1 MHDRGLDDSQR
12 GEMNPMR
19 LRSKR
24 ALLPCSALFFFFLL
38 GGPSLANDPFQTPK
52 GLESSVEFWIKV
64 FTRYK
69 RNQAA
74 VHDTEDPSLIY
85 DVVNLDGAG
94 GPSSE
99 RVRWRRA
106 RRARERYARLFRTWS
121 VSPPRPGDLSR
132 KERRIIRVLRKRR
145 YDLSKA
151 ARNVR
156 AQQGLQEKFREG
168 IIRSGRYLGRMRRIF
183 RDYGLP
189 PDLTYLPHVES
200 SFNYRAYSRFGAS
213 GVWQFTRSTGRLFL
227 RINYDLDERRDPLLA
242 THAAA
247 KLLRRNY
254 KDLGAWPLAVTAYNH
269 GRAGM
274 ARAVRLHGTRHLP
287 TLIRKYRSRTFKFA
301 SKNFYAEFLAA
312 RIVAKNAR
320 RHFGLL
326 RVRRPSRG
334 RVFRLPAYV
343 SVDTLTENSGLTFEE
358 IQQFNPAL
366 RGPILRGE
374 RRIPKGYLLR
384 LPARKAKD
392 FRRRY
397 ASLPASLKHADQKR
411 IRWYRVRRGDTLG
424 AIARRF
430 RTSVRT
436 LASANN
442 IRKTSRVRAGRIIS
456 IPGSRRV
463 VASRPS
469 QRKRRITNARLR
481 VAAAPA
487 VKRPEANPARAV
499 KTLEPA
505 PRAINPVASSRSA
518 ETNGTEN
525 GNQTR
530 PEWREL
536 SAVHVTGKSG
546 RQGWTRV
553 EAEET
558 LGHFAEWLGAS
569 KRVLRRLNRM
579 GKKKSIRMGQKLKL
593 TFRRVNPEKF
603 EQNRLE
609 HHKSLEDD
617 FFETYRIVRTFHH
630 TIRKGESLWGLA
642 REVYEVPFWIMARYN
657 PGIFNSSV
665 AVGVKVTFPVVVPK
679 GRKASRN

>member
-1 MHDRGLDDSQR
+1 
-12 GEMNPMR
+12 MNPMR

-24 ALLPCSALFFFFLL
+24 ALLSCFALFFFFML
-38 GGPSLANDPFQTPK
+38 GRPSLADEPFQTPK
-52 GLESSVEFWIKV
+52 GLESSVDFWIKV

-69 RNQAA
+69 RNQAV

-94 GPSSE
+94 GPSSS

-121 VSPPRPGDLSR
+121 VSPPRPRDLSR
-132 KERRIIRVLRKRR
+132 KERRIIRALRKRR
-145 YDLSKA
+145 YNLSKA
-151 ARNVR
+151 SRNVR
-156 AQQGLQEKFREG
+156 AQQGVQEKFRDG
-168 IIRSGRYLGRMRRIF
+168 IIRSGRYLRRMRRVF
-183 RDYGLP
+183 LDYGLP

-200 SFNYRAYSRFGAS
+200 SFNYGAYSKFGAS
-213 GVWQFTRSTGRLFL
+213 GIWQFTRSTGRLFL
-227 RINYDLDERRDPLLA
+227 KINYDIDERRDPMLS

-247 KLLRRNY
+247 KLLRRNH
-254 KDLGAWPLAVTAYNH
+254 KQLGTWPLAVTAYNH

-274 ARAVRLHGTRHLP
+274 ARAVRLHQTRHLP

-320 RHFGLL
+320 RYFGPL
-326 RVRRPSRG
+326 RERKHSRD

-343 SVDTLTENSGLTFEE
+343 SVETLTKISPVTLEE
-358 IQQFNPAL
+358 IQRYNPAL
-366 RGPILRGE
+366 RGPVLRGE

-384 LPARKAKD
+384 LPARKTKD

-397 ASLPASLKHADQKR
+397 ASMSASLKHADQKR
-411 IRWYRVRRGDTLG
+411 IRWYRVRRGETLG

-430 RTSVRT
+430 RMSVRT
-436 LASANN
+436 LASVNN
-442 IRKTSRVRAGRIIS
+442 IRNTSRVRAGMIIS
-456 IPGSRRV
+456 IPGLRR
-463 VASRPS
+463 
-469 QRKRRITNARLR
+469 T
-481 VAAAPA
+481 AAAPA
-487 VKRPEANPARAV
+487 VKRPKAKPARAV
-499 KTLEPA
+499 KSLEPA
-505 PRAINPVASSRSA
+505 PRVIGPAVSSRSA
-518 ETNGTEN
+518 RTNGTEN

-530 PEWREL
+530 PEWREREL
-536 SAVHVTGKSG
+536 SRVHVTGKSG
-546 RQGWTRV
+546 KQGWTRV

-558 LGHFAEWLGAS
+558 LSHFAEWLGAS

-579 GKKKSIRMGQKLKL
+579 GRKQSIRMGQKLKL
-593 TFRRVNPEKF
+593 TFRRVNPEEF
-603 EQNRLE
+603 EQTRLE
-609 HHKSLEDD
+609 YHKSLEDD

-657 PGIFNSSV
+657 PGLFNSSV

-679 GRKASRN
+679 GRKTSGN

>member
-1 MHDRGLDDSQR
+1 
-12 GEMNPMR
+12 MNPMR

-24 ALLPCSALFFFFLL
+24 ALLSFFALFFFFML
-38 GGPSLANDPFQTPK
+38 GRPSLADEPFQTPK
-52 GLESSVEFWIKV
+52 GLESSVDFWIKV

-69 RNQAA
+69 RNQAV

-94 GPSSE
+94 GPSSS

-106 RRARERYARLFRTWS
+106 RRARERYARLFRAWS
-121 VSPPRPGDLSR
+121 VSPPRPRDLSR
-132 KERRIIRVLRKRR
+132 KERRIIRALRKRR
-145 YDLSKA
+145 YNLSKA
-151 ARNVR
+151 SRNVR
-156 AQQGLQEKFREG
+156 AQQGVQEKFRDG
-168 IIRSGRYLGRMRRIF
+168 IIRSGRYLSRMRRVF
-183 RDYGLP
+183 LDYGLP

-200 SFNYRAYSRFGAS
+200 SFNYEAYSKFGAS

-227 RINYDLDERRDPLLA
+227 KINYDIDERRDPMLA

-247 KLLRRNY
+247 KLLRRNH
-254 KDLGAWPLAVTAYNH
+254 KELGTWPLAVTAYNH

-274 ARAVRLHGTRHLP
+274 ARAVRLHQTRHLP

-320 RHFGLL
+320 RYFGPL
-326 RVRRPSRG
+326 RERKHSRD
-334 RVFRLPAYV
+334 RVFRIPAYV
-343 SVDTLTENSGLTFEE
+343 SVETLTKISPVTLEE
-358 IQQFNPAL
+358 IQRYNPAL
-366 RGPILRGE
+366 RGPVLRGE

-384 LPARKAKD
+384 LPARKTKD

-397 ASLPASLKHADQKR
+397 ASMSASLKHADQKR
-411 IRWYRVRRGDTLG
+411 IRWYRVRRGETLG

-430 RTSVRT
+430 RMSVRT
-436 LASANN
+436 LASVNN
-442 IRKTSRVRAGRIIS
+442 IRNTSRVRAGMIIS
-456 IPGSRRV
+456 IPGSRRT
-463 VASRPS
+463 AAARPA

-481 VAAAPA
+481 AAAAPA
-487 VKRPEANPARAV
+487 VKRPEAKPARAV
-499 KTLEPA
+499 KALEPA
-505 PRAINPVASSRSA
+505 PRVISPAVSSRSA
-518 ETNGTEN
+518 RTNGTEN

-530 PEWREL
+530 PEWREREL
-536 SAVHVTGKSG
+536 SPVHVTGKSG
-546 RQGWTRV
+546 KQGWTRV

-558 LGHFAEWLGAS
+558 LSHFAKWLGAS

-579 GKKKSIRMGQKLKL
+579 GRKQSIRMGQKLKL
-593 TFRRVNPEKF
+593 TFRRVNPEEF
-603 EQNRLE
+603 EQSRLE
-609 HHKSLEDD
+609 YHKSLEDD

-642 REVYEVPFWIMARYN
+642 REVYEVPFWIMAHYN
-657 PGIFNSSV
+657 PGLFNSSV

-679 GRKASRN
+679 GRKTSGN